1 MDKKIKQLIP
11 PVIAV
16 LGHVDHGKT
25 SLLDAIRKTNIAAR
39 EHGGITQ
46 KIGASQIETIH
57 DGVNQRIT
65 FIDTPGHEAFSRM
78 RSRGAQAADIGL
90 LVVSAIDGVMPQT
103 KEAISLLKDA
113 KIPYIVV
120 ITKVDL
126 PDHNVEKVKQQL
138 LHLDVLLEG
147 LGGNIPYIGVSAKT
161 NYNIQALLD
170 LILLFFELND
180 GGKNISP
187 TDLFKAIIIESRLD
201 QKMGVKATIVIKSG
215 NLETRDDIV
224 CDGITARVRLL
235 INDKGEQMKNV
246 GVGDAVEVLG
256 FNTVPSV
263 GATVTKKGEIDHEQI
278 PMQEIVIP
286 TSYSPHLRKNVV
298 SIILCCDTL
307 GSLEAIAGSLPADVK
322 IISQKSG
329 EISEA
334 DVLLAKS
341 TGALVIGF
349 NTKIRSEVIHL
360 SKQEKILMKNYA
372 IIYELIDELADVLEG
387 KQLSLEEK
395 IFGRATILASFPFE
409 KTKVAGIRVLEGRV
423 ARGDKARILRDETI
437 IGESV
442 IISLRQG
449 KNQISKIEKGVEGG
463 VILSPALDFTIGDMI
478 VFHE

>member
-1 MDKKIKQLIP
+1 M
-11 PVIAV
+11 
-16 LGHVDHGKT
+16 DHGKT

-201 QKMGVKATIVIKSG
+201 QKMGVKATIIIKSG

-256 FNTVPSV
+256 FTTVPSV
-263 GATVTKKGEIDHEQI
+263 GATVTKKEKLI
-278 PMQEIVIP
+278 M
-286 TSYSPHLRKNVV
+286 SRYLCRK
-298 SIILCCDTL
+298 
-307 GSLEAIAGSLPADVK
+307 
-322 IISQKSG
+322 
-329 EISEA
+329 
-334 DVLLAKS
+334 
-341 TGALVIGF
+341 
-349 NTKIRSEVIHL
+349 
-360 SKQEKILMKNYA
+360 
-372 IIYELIDELADVLEG
+372 
-387 KQLSLEEK
+387 
-395 IFGRATILASFPFE
+395 
-409 KTKVAGIRVLEGRV
+409 
-423 ARGDKARILRDETI
+423 
-437 IGESV
+437 
-442 IISLRQG
+442 
-449 KNQISKIEKGVEGG
+449 
-463 VILSPALDFTIGDMI
+463 
-478 VFHE
+478 